1 MNLSMAQYYLPIVFK
16 TLRLCT
22 GDKAPAL
29 APATTVISAPKNN
42 NLLSQRITILEEK
55 LDGILGNMQDT
66 MGKVLQTLANFCSA
80 IGIGP
85 SATGMLVFAL
95 SNSF

>member
-1 MNLSMAQYYLPIVFK
+1 MNFSLTQYYLPIVFK

-29 APATTVISAPKNN
+29 ALATTVISAPKNN
-42 NLLSQRITILEEK
+42 NLLSQCITTLEEK

-66 MGKVLQTLANFCSA
+66 MGKILQTLADFCSA

-85 SATGMLVFAL
+85 SATGMLVLVL